1 MREKKQKASNM
12 AEIKDRINA
21 KTGNMAEKAY
31 KGMNSSLTPHS
42 DRYREGH
49 HPSHVVQKIS
59 DASSSCSVLPASSSK
74 SSSG

>member
-1 MREKKQKASNM
+1 M
-12 AEIKDRINA
+12 AELKDGSNA
-21 KTGNMAEKAY
+21 KTGDMAEKAY
-31 KGMNSSLTPHS
+31 KGMNISLIPHS